1 MARVF
6 GLNDAGVRPGA
17 FLPGTFRPIA
27 PSGSRVMGHRYDRD
41 RGSIE
46 TNFARLAPLE
56 LHGFAAERLDD
67 EPDALTARTLLGS
80 FSMSRRLGLIDL
92 KVVAFAIER
101 WRESGGETASDAVT
115 FTLYKLGQAIYG
127 HAPSGEERRL
137 LKESIRRLFK
147 VEINAY
153 GADARRVD
161 RPVRMIARDGRVFTQ
176 QETLWDDA
184 PTRRQVAARRG
195 DSYRVWLGPWL
206 VDQLR
211 AGNVTY
217 LHFPTM
223 RGLAG
228 LALRLW
234 VFLQAEPFVVDDD
247 GATECIAAAPELGDE
262 LYATLGMNF
271 ARPTDARKAL
281 RYAARRIQAVD
292 HRYAE
297 IRPVPPPPKDERED
311 DDAWRLY
318 AVRAARPVEAVP
330 APAVQEVLA
339 M

>member
-1 MARVF
+1 M
-6 GLNDAGVRPGA
+6 RPD
-17 FLPGTFRPIA
+17 
-27 PSGSRVMGHRYDRD
+27 YDRD

-56 LHGFAAERLDD
+56 LNGLPDD
-67 EPDALTARTLLGS
+67 HDDVDAGSDALTARTLLGS

-92 KVVAFAIER
+92 KVLAFAIER
-101 WRESGGETASDAVT
+101 WRESGGRTASDSIS

-137 LKESIRRLFK
+137 LRESIVRLFK
-147 VEINAY
+147 VELNAY
-153 GADARRVD
+153 GADARRPGQ
-161 RPVRMIARDGRVFTQ
+161 PVRVIARDGRLFTQ
-176 QETLWDDA
+176 QETLWDDT
-184 PTRRQVAARRG
+184 PTLSQVAARRG

-206 VDQLR
+206 VEQLR
-211 AGNVTY
+211 SGNVTY

-234 VFLQAEPFVVDDD
+234 VFLQAEPFAVDAD
-247 GATECIAAAPELGDE
+247 GATEQIAAAPELGDE

-281 RYAARRIQAVD
+281 RHAARRIHAVD
-292 HRYAE
+292 PRYDA
-297 IRPVPPPPKDERED
+297 IVPVRG
-311 DDAWRLY
+311 DDARWRLH
-318 AVRAARPVEAVP
+318 AARDARPVQTIDAPTQEAL
-330 APAVQEVLA
+330 AV
-339 M
+339 

>member
-1 MARVF
+1 M
-6 GLNDAGVRPGA
+6 RP
-17 FLPGTFRPIA
+17 
-27 PSGSRVMGHRYDRD
+27 SYDRD

-56 LHGFAAERLDD
+56 LNGL
-67 EPDALTARTLLGS
+67 PDGAGPDPLSARTLLGS

-92 KVVAFAIER
+92 KVLAFAIER
-101 WRESGGETASDAVT
+101 WRESGGDTASDAIT

-137 LKESIRRLFK
+137 LRESIKRLFK
-147 VEINAY
+147 VEISAY
-153 GADARRVD
+153 GADSRRAGQ
-161 RPVRMIARDGRVFTQ
+161 PVRMIARDGRVFTQ

-184 PTRRQVAARRG
+184 PTAEQIAARRG

-206 VDQLR
+206 VEQLR
-211 AGNVTY
+211 SGNVTY

-234 VFLQAEPFVVDDD
+234 VFLQAEPFALDT
-247 GATECIAAAPELGDE
+247 ARRTECIARAPELGDE

-281 RYAARRIQAVD
+281 RHAARRIQAVD
-292 HRYAE
+292 TRYVD
-297 IRPVPPPPKDERED
+297 ITPVRGD
-311 DDAWRLY
+311 DDCWRLY
-318 AVRAARPVEAVP
+318 AARAARPVQTIRAPIQEAL
-330 APAVQEVLA
+330 AV
-339 M
+339 